1 MSFFHDIAE
10 NINKYFCLKLIYPL
24 LEEPTDHTIVKGQ
37 NIKPNKVLQIILS
50 EREQREILYLFYIYL
65 RLWSKHSRLNT
76 FKLQPQPCLV
86 AQAYRPSNWKA
97 GAGGLLWA
105 WGQSEYEIANLD
117 YRVRDSA

>member
-10 NINKYFCLKLIYPL
+10 NINKYFCLKLIIYPL

-65 RLWSKHSRLNT
+65 RLWSKHSRLDFQAT
-76 FKLQPQPCLV
+76 TSTMLGSSSLQSQ
-86 AQAYRPSNWKA
+86 
-97 GAGGLLWA
+97 
-105 WGQSEYEIANLD
+105 
-117 YRVRDSA
+117 